1 MKFNSEKK
9 FEINRKCEGR
19 EASSPGII
27 AVFLGRIVAEI
38 ILSFLGKIVW
48 LRSF

>member
-19 EASSPGII
+19 EEGSSPGII
-27 AVFLGRIVAEI
+27 AVFLGKI
-38 ILSFLGKIVW
+38 IS
-48 LRSF
+48 

>member
-19 EASSPGII
+19 EEREAVPGGSCPGII
-27 AVFLGRIVAEI
+27 AVFLGMIVAFLVF
-38 ILSFLGKIVW
+38 LSKIA
-48 LRSF
+48 